1 MYHVP
6 LILFA
11 QKGPPP
17 EAAAAAGLGVMFF
30 FVCMGLY
37 AIIIVA
43 MMGLGIWYLITAFQA
58 LNACSPRNRDMEPGM
73 VFLVFIPIFGP
84 IWQFFVVL
92 RVASSLHR
100 EYRSRDMRGDGD
112 FGKTL
117 GLWMLIL
124 PFTCVGGI
132 ASPILMIMYIMR
144 VRAFTAR
151 LWSSGKSRRRD
162 DDDEDD

>member
-1 MYHVP
+1 
-6 LILFA
+6 
-11 QKGPPP
+11 
-17 EAAAAAGLGVMFF
+17 
-30 FVCMGLY
+30 
-37 AIIIVA
+37 
-43 MMGLGIWYLITAFQA
+43 
-58 LNACSPRNRDMEPGM
+58 
-73 VFLVFIPIFGP
+73 
-84 IWQFFVVL
+84 
-92 RVASSLHR
+92 
-100 EYRSRDMRGDGD
+100 MRGDGD